1 MKKDAGTTTIQDIA
15 DSLGLSKA
23 TVSRALNGSSLISDE
38 TKRRV
43 AEAARSMNFTRNVSA
58 QRLSRGASHTVA
70 FVTHLNSG
78 PSQAA
83 DLFGWEI
90 MGGVAQGLQKL
101 GYELLVKPVDYRD
114 YSWVRQLLD
123 SGQVDGF
130 VLMASTRKAYHVK
143 NLIAE
148 NAPFVTW
155 GEAAPRSQYPSVSA
169 DNHGGGLLAGRHL
182 AALNTLPLGLIA
194 GPEDEAEIQSRTA
207 GFLEALAEAGIVFD
221 TAYLRHG
228 DYSEASGAAAIT
240 ELLALAVPPRA
251 IFVQSDLMA
260 LGALKAAKAAGVALP
275 RDLAIVGFDGLLV
288 SGYTDPP
295 LTTISQ
301 HTAEAGAA
309 LAQALVR
316 YLETGQVSHVVMPVE
331 LIRRSST

>member
-1 MKKDAGTTTIQDIA
+1 MKKDAGSTTIQHIA
-15 DSLGLSKA
+15 DRLGLSKA
-23 TVSRALNGSSLISDE
+23 TVSRALNGSPLISDE
-38 TKRRV
+38 TRRRV
-43 AEAARSMNFTRNVSA
+43 EEAAQALNFTRNVSA
-58 QRLSRGASHTVA
+58 QRLSRGASRTVA

-130 VLMASTRKAYHVK
+130 VLMASTRKAHHVK
-143 NLIAE
+143 TLIAE
-148 NAPFVTW
+148 NAPFVSW
-155 GEAAPRSQYPSVSA
+155 GEAAPKSQYPSVSA

-182 AALNTLPLGLIA
+182 AALNAPPVALIA
-194 GPEDEAEIQSRTA
+194 GPQDEAEVQSRTA
-207 GFLEALAEAGIVFD
+207 GFLEALAEAGVPFD
-221 TAYLRHG
+221 TAYLRYG
-228 DYSEASGAAAIT
+228 DYSEASGAAAVT
-240 ELLALAVPPRA
+240 ELLALDVPPRSV
-251 IFVQSDLMA
+251 FVQSDLMA
-260 LGALKAAKAAGVALP
+260 VGALKAAKAAGVAVP
-275 RDLAIVGFDGLLV
+275 GGLAIVGFDGLLV
-288 SGYTDPP
+288 SAYTDPP
-295 LTTISQ
+295 LTTVSQ

-316 YLETGQVSHVVMPVE
+316 YLESGQVSHVVMPVE
-331 LIRRSST
+331 LIRRAST